1 MSNLATLST
10 LKGLIG
16 AGARPN
22 LFSVDLPTIGTSV
35 LCKATSLPGS
45 SIGIIEVPMSGGR
58 RYKLGGDRTFG
69 EWSVTLI
76 LDPLYNTRR
85 VLESLQD
92 FSARIS
98 YESATIPSKASLG
111 NITVTQLGSSAT
123 GVNSIT
129 RKYTLYNTFISD
141 ISAID
146 LSYDSTDA
154 ISEYTVTWVYD
165 YFTAS

>member
-22 LFSVDLPTIGTSV
+22 LFAVDLPTIGTSV

-58 RYKLGGDRTFG
+58 RYKLGGDRTFA

-85 VLESLQD
+85 LLEALQD
-92 FSARIS
+92 SSARIN
-98 YESATIPSKASLG
+98 YESTTTFQSKASLG
-111 NITVTQLGSSAT
+111 NITVTQLGSTA